1 MNKFFISALV
11 LLCSFTVTSQVN
23 AQTTTAA
30 PSPAPNDDSARIL
43 KILKSRM
50 PPAMVIEKVQPSQ
63 WPWFYEVITNSEVFY
78 IDSTGD
84 FIFSGHVIDT
94 KTLTDLTAKRWNEIS
109 GINFNDLPFSL
120 AIKHVRGDGSRKIA
134 VFSDPHCPFCIKLEN
149 TLQEMTNIT
158 VYTFLYP
165 VETLHPGATET
176 SKNIWC
182 SPNRAV
188 AWSDWML
195 KKKKPAAATCKADEV
210 NTLVQLGQK
219 LKINGTPTIYFSDG
233 HNVAAALTKEQLEAE
248 LKAVK

>member
-1 MNKFFISALV
+1 MNKFFISMLITAL
-11 LLCSFTVTSQVN
+11 SFTITAQLN
-23 AQTTTAA
+23 AQTPTPA
-30 PSPAPNDDSARIL
+30 PSDQSANIL

-63 WPWFYEVITNSEVFY
+63 WPWLYEVITNSEIFY
-78 IDSTGD
+78 IDPTGD

-94 KTLTDLTAKRWNEIS
+94 KTLTDMTAKRWNEIS
-109 GINFNDLPFSL
+109 GIDFNSLPLSL

-134 VFSDPHCPFCIKLEN
+134 VFSDPHCPFCVKLEN

-176 SKNIWC
+176 AKNIWC
-182 SPNRAV
+182 APNRAA
-188 AWSDWML
+188 AWSEWML
-195 KKKKPAAATCKADEV
+195 KKKKPAAVTNCKADEV

-248 LKAVK
+248 LKAIK